1 MALTPSMRAISLCS
15 SPRVAN
21 SFARA
26 SFVAI
31 STLECLFFLAISFA
45 LRSSSIASSIRRA
58 CVRAAHSCETS
69 FHIAYHQDV
78 IAITARNSHQHV
90 FSELPRQSFVECHFL
105 DNQYDPAWV
114 GVPHPSEPKTP
125 CGWREWGTING
136 LGK

>member
-1 MALTPSMRAISLCS
+1 MTLTPSVRAMSLCS
-15 SPRVAN
+15 FPCVARP
-21 SFARA
+21 FACA

-31 STLECLFFLAISFA
+31 STLECLFLAISSA

-69 FHIAYHQDV
+69 FDIAYHRDV
-78 IAITARNSHQHV
+78 IAITARDSHQHV

-114 GVPHPSEPKTP
+114 AVPHPSEPKTP